1 MQFLPATR
9 EALDEYLSVSEPDL
23 DDSLLML
30 GASAARIVPECV
42 GLSLTLH
49 DEELTFTLVR
59 SSPGTATARSVRAA
73 SPAPEPPAPEGA
85 DALLD
90 EERWAVAARGEAAS
104 GVASSLSLPML
115 QDGRIVGDVHLYASS
130 AQAFVGRHQDLA
142 LALGAS
148 AAGAVTNADLAFE
161 SRDRAGEAPRR
172 LREQHVV
179 EVGVGILA
187 AREDLELETARARL
201 HEAATRAGLSDW
213 QAAQL
218 LVDMHRG

>member
-9 EALDEYLSVSEPDL
+9 EALDEYLSFSEPDL
-23 DDSLLML
+23 DDLLLML
-30 GASAARIVPECV
+30 GASAAGIVPECV

-49 DEELTFTLVR
+49 AEELTFTLVR
-59 SSPGTATARSVRAA
+59 DPRRGAA
-73 SPAPEPPAPEGA
+73 PTLSRIDRPAPDPPVGA

-90 EERWAVAARGEAAS
+90 EETWAAAARDEAAS

-115 QDGRIVGDVHLYASS
+115 QDGRVVGDVHLYASS
-130 AQAFVGRHQDLA
+130 TQAFVGRHEALA
-142 LALGAS
+142 SALGAS

-161 SRDRAGEAPRR
+161 SRCRAVEAPRQ

-187 AREDLELETARARL
+187 AREDIELETARARL
-201 HEAATRAGLSDW
+201 HEAATRAGLSDP